1 MLEFCVVVRKGI
13 LSWGFGNLFGR
24 WLVKFMAEFIE
35 VIHDGE
41 FLDFV
46 VLL

>member
-1 MLEFCVVVRKGI
+1 VRKGI